1 MKSRHTVWLTD
12 EAWNTVESHYQADN
26 CSTKNEYIEKAV
38 RFYSGYLDAEHADD
52 YLPRVL
58 AETLDGKVN
67 ALGDRMGRLLFKIA
81 VEDDM
86 MMNLLAWSLDVDLDT
101 LRQLRGRCVREVKE
115 TNGAIRFEDAL
126 LYQKGTR

>member
-1 MKSRHTVWLTD
+1 M
-12 EAWNTVESHYQADN
+12 ENHYQADN

-38 RFYSGYLDAEHADD
+38 RFYSGYLDAENADD

-67 ALGDRMGRLLFKIA
+67 ALGDCVGRLLFKQA

-86 MMNLLAWSLDVDLDT
+86 MMNLLAWSLDVDMDT

-115 TNGAIRFEDAL
+115 TNGAIRFEEAL
-126 LYQKGTR
+126 LYQKGAR